1 MASRYLARSM
11 VCAVDVYTIYSV
23 VFCTCDAPPPKKVGR
38 APPAAARPAARPPA
52 PRAPRASPLG
62 SPKYALRLYARPS
75 RVSGL
80 AASRLCPASLNGV
93 VWLGGRSRA
102 RLFSLRTLYI

>member
-1 MASRYLARSM
+1 M

-38 APPAAARPAARPPA
+38 APPAAARPGAPPA
-52 PRAPRASPLG
+52 RRAPRSRLYAPARRASRV
-62 SPKYALRLYARPS
+62 SRRRASALRLS
-75 RVSGL
+75 MELCGSG
-80 AASRLCPASLNGV
+80 AA
-93 VWLGGRSRA
+93 RA